1 MPKSKIIKDAVENSV
16 SLDQSLYRLYVI
28 AKDINNEPLAL
39 WAENE
44 LHGYQKETD
53 IPDYRK
59 TINLELMYTGLNGR
73 TQIKNAPL
81 PYGLLSEDTVDSIA
95 HIYAQEGIQSIEEM
109 AHGEHS
115 PRIDRTYLA
124 SELSDRSEGALQCIS
139 IYQVLP
145 RAFFQSIL
153 SQVKS
158 KLIAALIK
166 LESEYGNL
174 DGLGVDISNLK
185 PSYIDQANA
194 ELNKTVLNINVP
206 PSAQEKEPWHSKLA
220 WRIIVPIA
228 TAIVG
233 AVAGAAIISHL
244 GM

>member
-1 MPKSKIIKDAVENSV
+1 MPKSKIIKDAVEDAV
-16 SLDQSLYRLYVI
+16 SLDKSLYRLYVI
-28 AKDINNEPLAL
+28 AKDISNEPLAL
-39 WAENE
+39 WAESE
-44 LHGYQKETD
+44 LHGYQSKSD

-59 TINLELMYTGLNGR
+59 SVNLELMYTGFNGR

-81 PYGLLSEDTVDSIA
+81 PYGFLSKDTIESIT
-95 HIYAQEGIQSIEEM
+95 HIYAQEDIRSVEEM
-109 AHGEHS
+109 AQSESS

-124 SELSDRSEGALQCIS
+124 NEIYKESEGSLQCVA

-145 RAFFQSIL
+145 QAFFRSIL

-166 LESEYGNL
+166 LEKEYGNL

-185 PSYIDQANA
+185 QSYIDQANA

-206 PSAQEKEPWHSKLA
+206 TPAQAKEPWHSKLA

-228 TAIVG
+228 TAIIG
-233 AVAGAAIISHL
+233 AVAATAIIRCT